1 MSMLPI
7 LKKIFKNQTENKP
20 CGEGIVSNEA
30 NQQSTA
36 DIVGIHDLMIVA
48 GNKTLILISD
58 KRRVGLWMSD
68 GVYDPCSATAA
79 EGHNQ
84 INQLIH
90 ENLDELYDSLIYPLE
105 ENLFFLNITDSTNR
119 GNLSGEGWI
128 MLCHEMLDVFF
139 PIIYRFVEENAI
151 NKKVGVIVFPNDRG
165 TSIGADYLCDLLSA
179 QHFNVHVHLEDLTD
193 SLVWRNENCI
203 QDIKNRLLHNYNV
216 TIHKD
221 AHLYEERELSS
232 YPSICLELRNNLIK
246 LAKEHNQNI
255 PNKTLEKEPV
265 DRKAPVP
272 FPSISRSAEMR
283 LSQYGQ
289 VRTLA
294 DIVKYLN
301 CEKQYTDIYTLL
313 NDLGNTINKYIQRG
327 TICEE
332 AYWYLTTILRIKSD
346 MLFESSSLNL
356 DKLIE
361 LVDDNRETY
370 GFTLDDIYSK
380 RSKTQLLKLV
390 NLLNEIKHYTH
401 SQDLIS
407 DLDSIM
413 PQAHSMSKTFG
424 RYPLYFFEQGIKS
437 LWNEITPNG
446 YLDSGLLEKYMFT
459 DHENKVAEL
468 GLNEVIRMDYEDD
481 APCHPEVFFPKKIGT
496 APVYVQDENFR
507 EPCTGEPIYIKSCGE
522 GKGPNRG
529 SGLYEFELVRPILE
543 QECEKGNYV
552 YINGYYIPLTDYQ
565 KHIVGNHAS
574 YVPKVKNTRPI
585 FQDWVGCLN
594 YMQEETKCQFIA
606 EILSE

>member
-1 MSMLPI
+1 
-7 LKKIFKNQTENKP
+7 
-20 CGEGIVSNEA
+20 
-30 NQQSTA
+30 
-36 DIVGIHDLMIVA
+36 
-48 GNKTLILISD
+48 
-58 KRRVGLWMSD
+58 
-68 GVYDPCSATAA
+68 
-79 EGHNQ
+79 
-84 INQLIH
+84 
-90 ENLDELYDSLIYPLE
+90 
-105 ENLFFLNITDSTNR
+105 
-119 GNLSGEGWI
+119 
-128 MLCHEMLDVFF
+128 
-139 PIIYRFVEENAI
+139 
-151 NKKVGVIVFPNDRG
+151 
-165 TSIGADYLCDLLSA
+165 
-179 QHFNVHVHLEDLTD
+179 
-193 SLVWRNENCI
+193 
-203 QDIKNRLLHNYNV
+203 
-216 TIHKD
+216 
-221 AHLYEERELSS
+221 LYEGRELSS

-246 LAKEHNQNI
+246 IVKELNQNI

-294 DIVKYLN
+294 DIVKYLSSD
-301 CEKQYTDIYTLL
+301 KQYTDIYTLL

-327 TICEE
+327 TICDEV
-332 AYWYLTTILRIKSD
+332 YSYLIHILQFKSD
-346 MLFESSSLNL
+346 MLFESSNLNL

-361 LVDDNRETY
+361 LVDRETY

-380 RSKTQLLKLV
+380 RSKNQLLKLV
-390 NLLNEIKHYTH
+390 KLLNEIKHYTY
-401 SQDLIS
+401 SQDLVS

-413 PQAHSMSKTFG
+413 PHAHSMSNTFG
-424 RYPLYFFEQGIKS
+424 RYPLYFFEQGIKN

-481 APCHPEVFFPKKIGT
+481 SPCHPEVFFPKKIGT
-496 APVYVQDENFR
+496 APVYVQDEYFR

-529 SGLYEFELVRPILE
+529 SSLYEFELVRPILV

-552 YINGYYIPLTDYQ
+552 YVNGCYIPLTDYQ
-565 KHIVGNHAS
+565 ERIVCGHVY
-574 YVPKVKNTRPI
+574 YVPIVKNTRPI
-585 FQDWVGCLN
+585 FQNWVGCLN
-594 YMQEETKCQFIA
+594 YMQEKTKCQFIA